1 MNQESTGNWQ
11 DAWSPS
17 LELHRAGFG
26 FLVRGKANIVEA
38 VGENEDGAPGDML
51 VKYNNG
57 VTPAVHVLRNGAVQ
71 LIQLQENIRAIW
83 RTTGNTHWG
92 TVTDAERLSSTL
104 RLGLV
109 IFSNERQRRVQGDD
123 NWIYGTSMEDATFD
137 YWGLIYCMNNQHFQ
151 VAEAGPV
158 GSTSRSAYFRREDL
172 PASILAHYNICNNSC
187 PVGTSIVGRVI

>member
-1 MNQESTGNWQ
+1 MK
-11 DAWSPS
+11 
-17 LELHRAGFG
+17 
-26 FLVRGKANIVEA
+26 GKANIVEA
-38 VGENEDGAPGDML
+38 VGENEDGATGDML

-109 IFSNERQRRVQGDD
+109 IFSKRTTAQSPGRRQLDLWNEHGRCNLR
-123 NWIYGTSMEDATFD
+123 
-137 YWGLIYCMNNQHFQ
+137 LL
-151 VAEAGPV
+151 
-158 GSTSRSAYFRREDL
+158 GSHLLYE
-172 PASILAHYNICNNSC
+172 
-187 PVGTSIVGRVI
+187 